1 MFYEGAV
8 EGFMKIAFGEI
19 GREKSRLNIQDTSW
33 LPSEI
38 APLSSSVTADISC
51 RLKSEDTVI
60 LEGVL
65 AGRIRLDCAR
75 CGDQVD
81 FKLEEEFM
89 YLVTTQ
95 EEEISELH
103 EKECSDEDCD
113 TLYLKEPVIDVTDIL
128 QEQLYLA
135 IPGKVLCNEQC
146 KGLCLNCG
154 KSKNRNEC
162 TCDGVLP
169 DSPFAALKKLK
180 KD

>member
-1 MFYEGAV
+1 
-8 EGFMKIAFGEI
+8 MKIAFGEI
-19 GREKSRLNIQDTSW
+19 GRKITRLSIQDTSW

-38 APLSSSVTADISC
+38 APLSSSVTAEISC
-51 RLKSEDTVI
+51 RQSSENMVV
-60 LEGVL
+60 LEGLL
-65 AGRIRLDCAR
+65 AGRFRLDCAR

-81 FKLEEEFM
+81 VKLEENFQ

-95 EEEISELH
+95 KEEISDLQ
-103 EKECSDEDCD
+103 EKECSDEECD
-113 TLYLKEPVIDVTDIL
+113 TLYLKEPVIDVVDIL

-135 IPGKVLCNEQC
+135 IPGKVLCDEQC